1 MRSVRRVLLA
11 FALSVAVYGQTLV
24 DVVRFP
30 RFDLLFK
37 DPPAKNGIGCD
48 ATPLRPHLNF
58 GFRFI
63 SGYVGHLPLKLYS
76 GEGQRFIVLTRVTP
90 DDADKKPAIFS
101 QFFRM
106 PKLPPKSGTQ
116 LEIDG
121 AFFVGEGG
129 YRVEWLIVDRE
140 GHRCAKNWHIEA
152 KLASNDRGLVVAM
165 PAGTVAPVAYE
176 PWKGVPSGQQGTHL
190 TVLLH
195 VAPLSMRR
203 LKMHPYDQAMLLS
216 SLLSLLER
224 TPVAKVKL
232 VAFNL
237 DQQKEI
243 FRQDDFDQEGWGRL
257 IDAIAGLDLVTVPVS
272 VLQKQGGHRDI
283 VRSLVQEQLEAE
295 EQPDAVIFLGPTSRQ
310 MDKLKLE
317 TAATPHPR
325 FYYLQ
330 YKAYW
335 ARGSEFA
342 DIITHVVRSL
352 SGKVFVIYTPHDLS
366 VALQRMNRTGE

>member
-1 MRSVRRVLLA
+1 
-11 FALSVAVYGQTLV
+11 
-24 DVVRFP
+24 
-30 RFDLLFK
+30 
-37 DPPAKNGIGCD
+37 
-48 ATPLRPHLNF
+48 
-58 GFRFI
+58 
-63 SGYVGHLPLKLYS
+63 
-76 GEGQRFIVLTRVTP
+76 
-90 DDADKKPAIFS
+90 
-101 QFFRM
+101 
-106 PKLPPKSGTQ
+106 
-116 LEIDG
+116 
-121 AFFVGEGG
+121 
-129 YRVEWLIVDRE
+129 
-140 GHRCAKNWHIEA
+140 
-152 KLASNDRGLVVAM
+152 M

-176 PWKGVPSGQQGTHL
+176 PWKGVPAGQAGTHL

-203 LKMHPYDQAMLLS
+203 LKLHPYDQAMLLS

-243 FRQDDFDQEGWGRL
+243 FRQDDFDREGWGRL

-310 MDKLKLE
+310 MEKLKLE
-317 TAATPHPR
+317 TSATPHPR